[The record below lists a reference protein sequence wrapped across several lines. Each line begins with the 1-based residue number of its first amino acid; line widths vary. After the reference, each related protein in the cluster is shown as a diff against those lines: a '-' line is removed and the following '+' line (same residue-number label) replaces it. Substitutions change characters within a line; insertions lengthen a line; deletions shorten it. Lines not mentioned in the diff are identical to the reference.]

1 MPDLRLEIN
10 QNDVGYFIYLFFF
23 FGFALRMDNE
33 ESVSLEDW

>member
-10 QNDVGYFIYLFFF
+10 QNDVGYFFF

>member
-10 QNDVGYFIYLFFF
+10 QNDVGYFFFF